1 MFTQSCVVLAEVGE
15 VIPEFCG
22 SGHGQE
28 DLASSSI
35 SCDLRNLDELAT
47 TILKWNLI
55 FFRIGSN

>member
-28 DLASSSI
+28 DLASPSI

-47 TILKWNLI
+47 TILK
-55 FFRIGSN
+55 